1 MRQEVCDRGGKLLE
15 RILSVLLPAPQ
26 WFFDIPL
33 QVRKE
38 LWTGL
43 IVWSVVSLAMGL
55 IGN

>member
-26 WFFDIPL
+26 RFFGIPL